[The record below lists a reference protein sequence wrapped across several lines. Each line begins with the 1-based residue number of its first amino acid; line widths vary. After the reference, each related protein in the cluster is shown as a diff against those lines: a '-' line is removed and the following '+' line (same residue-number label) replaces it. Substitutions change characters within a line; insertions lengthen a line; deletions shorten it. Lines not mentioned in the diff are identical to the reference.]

1 MSNSRYK
8 MYHLLIPLITEKVEI
23 VNSIAPDDRAHETPR
38 LAQCCLPY
46 GV

>member
-1 MSNSRYK
+1 MSNSRNK
-8 MYHLLIPLITEKVEI
+8 MYHLLIPLTTET
-23 VNSIAPDDRAHETPR
+23 VNSVAPDERAHNETPH